1 MLLAQN
7 ISLLRSDI
15 KIFENINL
23 SLNSGKIIILR
34 GKNGSGKTSLIKTV
48 LNLFEPS
55 SGSIYWKGK
64 LLKNNLYDYYNHLTY
79 IADKTSSLRQLS
91 INENIKIWKSTC
103 LSKIDFKQIDN
114 VLSTLKLI
122 DLKNK
127 KVNTLSLG
135 EIKKLELIRLII
147 ENKKIWILDEPF
159 TNLDSESIDVL
170 VQTFEDHCKNDG
182 SVIFSSH
189 QILQIRNLEEILL

>member
-7 ISLLRSDI
+7 ISLLRSNI

-23 SLNSGKIIILR
+23 SLNGGKIIILR
-34 GKNGSGKTSLIKTV
+34 GKNGSGKTSLIKTI

-79 IADKTSSLRQLS
+79 IADRTSSLRQLS

-189 QILQIRNLEEILL
+189 QVLQIRNLEEILL

>member
-7 ISLLRSDI
+7 ISLLRSNI

-79 IADKTSSLRQLS
+79 IADKTSSLRQLT

-103 LSKIDFKQIDN
+103 LSKIHFEQIDN

-127 KVNTLSLG
+127 KVNSLSLG
-135 EIKKLELIRLII
+135 EVKKLELIRLII
-147 ENKKIWILDEPF
+147 ENKRIWVLDEPF

-170 VQTFEDHCKNDG
+170 VQTFEDHCKSDG
-182 SVIFSSH
+182 SIIFSSH
-189 QILQIRNLEEILL
+189 QVLQIRNLEEILL

>member
-7 ISLLRSDI
+7 ISLLRSNI

-23 SLNSGKIIILR
+23 SLNGGKIIILR
-34 GKNGSGKTSLIKTV
+34 GKNGSGKTSLIKTI

-79 IADKTSSLRQLS
+79 IADRTSSLRQLS

-147 ENKKIWILDEPF
+147 ENKKFWILDEPF

-189 QILQIRNLEEILL
+189 QVLQIRNLEEILL

>member
-7 ISLLRSDI
+7 ISLLRSNI

-23 SLNSGKIIILR
+23 SLNGGKIIILR
-34 GKNGSGKTSLIKTV
+34 GKNGSGKTSLIKTI

-79 IADKTSSLRQLS
+79 IADRTSSLRQLS

-147 ENKKIWILDEPF
+147 ENKKFWILDEPF

>member
-64 LLKNNLYDYYNHLTY
+64 LLKNSLYDYYNHLTY
-79 IADKTSSLRQLS
+79 IADKTSSLRQLT
-91 INENIKIWKSTC
+91 INENIKVWKSTC
-103 LSKIDFKQIDN
+103 LSKIDFEQIDN